1 MYAHYLD
8 SVWHPGRLISVPIEN
23 HETVIQEI
31 LATSSIENTASGE
44 NTNCELYNI
53 NFITLK

>member
-1 MYAHYLD
+1 M
-8 SVWHPGRLISVPIEN
+8 EN

-44 NTNCELYNI
+44 NTNCELYNP
-53 NFITLK
+53 L